1 MNIYDDKRGHIR
13 VVSFTTRSALRSAA
27 TPELYKIRT
36 ESTKN
41 RKSVRT
47 DPKKSASGKQK
58 EEVSSAKYV
67 RKARKTGNQY
77 VQIRKNQLP
86 GSQKKGGFLQ
96 NTYGK
101 LEKQEISTYRF
112 EKISFR
118 EAERRGKFC
127 KIRTETT
134 ENRESVRTVRKYG
147 DFMPCGTEIAAV
159 SRRICL
165 PGPISARYT

>member
-1 MNIYDDKRGHIR
+1 MI
-13 VVSFTTRSALRSAA
+13 SFTTRSALRSAA

-47 DPKKSASGKQK
+47 DPKKSASGKHK

-96 NTYGK
+96 NTYGNH
-101 LEKQEISTYRF
+101 EKQGISTY
-112 EKISFR
+112 KTGKVSFR
-118 EAERRGKFC
+118 EAEKRGKFC

-134 ENRESVRTVRKYG
+134 KNRESVRTVRKYG

-165 PGPISARYT
+165 PGPISARYA

>member
-1 MNIYDDKRGHIR
+1 MI
-13 VVSFTTRSALRSAA
+13 SFTTRSALRSAA

-47 DPKKSASGKQK
+47 DPKKSASEKAKAGRI
-58 EEVSSAKYV
+58 SAKYV
-67 RKARKTGNQY
+67 RKTRKTENQY
-77 VQIRKNQLP
+77 VQNRK
-86 GSQKKGGFLQ
+86 SQFQGNRKKGEVLQ
-96 NTYGK
+96 NTYGNH
-101 LEKQEISTYRF
+101 EKQGISTY
-112 EKISFR
+112 KTGKVSFR
-118 EAERRGKFC
+118 EAEKRGKFC

-134 ENRESVRTVRKYG
+134 KNRESVRTVRKYG

-165 PGPISARYT
+165 PGPISARYA